1 MIQSELVDRISDDIR
16 RVKNVNDLTLLA
28 HELKEQR
35 KYLSKKIGNVLQRG
49 DKVRV
54 SNGRT
59 IDYGEVIKVNRTRA
73 VVRIDDQQWNVPF
86 SMITKE

>member
-16 RVKNVNDLTLLA
+16 RVKNVNDLTLFA